1 MTFKEEI
8 QQTRVKN
15 SSFCNPKFSAN
26 LRPIYL
32 ILFLPERAC
41 QDAEP
46 DRALFLNAYFLSEK
60 KG

>member
-1 MTFKEEI
+1 MAFKGDI
-8 QQTRVKN
+8 QRTRVKN

-26 LRPIYL
+26 IRPIHV
-32 ILFLPERAC
+32 IFFLSERAC

-60 KG
+60 KE